1 MAPSITN
8 AHLVHLVQFTCR
20 DVRPFVRCN
29 ESRSTK
35 IHHFCNRIHIPALLD
50 LIHLHSCFCQKRH
63 IALRQPLGI
72 PVSYD
77 LLLGQVQH
85 LFLGHLSLVD
95 QCSLDLL
102 CLLSHGFLAPGHRLA
117 PPWRSL
123 RLHVAVVVI
132 TWRCHVGFRKL
143 GTSRITVLRHASR
156 IWNPVR
162 PGGTSWKPKNLSQ
175 RLVVDRLLGQNMTK
189 QFNSAAWYEANKR
202 PRI

>member
-8 AHLVHLVQFTCR
+8 ARLVHLVQFTCR
-20 DVRPFVRCN
+20 DVGPFVCCN

-35 IHHFCNRIHIPALLD
+35 IHHFCNRIHIPALLH
-50 LIHLHSCFCQKRH
+50 LIHLHSCFCQKRR

-175 RLVVDRLLGQNMTK
+175 RLVVNRLLGQNMTK